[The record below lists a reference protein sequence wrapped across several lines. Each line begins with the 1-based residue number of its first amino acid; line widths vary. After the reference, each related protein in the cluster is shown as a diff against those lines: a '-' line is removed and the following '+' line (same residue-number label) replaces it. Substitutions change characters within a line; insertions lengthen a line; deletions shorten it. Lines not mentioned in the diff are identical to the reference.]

1 RVEVGGTGAH
11 DDLEVFARIE
21 GAARL
26 EQHAPQFVPQ
36 VMKRGSQGKR
46 LLVLPDRLRQAAG
59 PEVRIAQ
66 GSVLVGQFGGDMG
79 SEALAWLAPDLGGAP
94 ARGVRLGLPS
104 QLVQHD
110 GAVHQRLDVMGVER
124 QGTVELR
131 EGLILLAHED
141 RKSTR
146 LNSSHQ
152 IISYA

>member
-1 RVEVGGTGAH
+1 RPPALPAPPPHRVHRGPSPGKEAGAPEHGGRVEAGGTGAQ

-79 SEALAWLAPDLGGAP
+79 REALAWLAPDLGGAP
-94 ARGVRLGLPS
+94 
-104 QLVQHD
+104 
-110 GAVHQRLDVMGVER
+110 E
-124 QGTVELR
+124 
-131 EGLILLAHED
+131 
-141 RKSTR
+141 
-146 LNSSHQ
+146 
-152 IISYA
+152 